1 MVLSVALPPAIELDA
16 SPLAE
21 ETSDMPMKGIILA
34 GGAGTRLHP
43 LTLATS
49 KQLLPVYDKPLV
61 YYPLT
66 TLMLAGIRDI
76 CIITTPQDAD
86 KFRHLLG
93 DGSQWGVRLSYATQ
107 ARPEGIA
114 QAFLIAADFI
124 ARDPCALVLGDNLFF
139 GHGLS
144 EQVSAA
150 AAHVAGAT
158 IFACQVEDPERYGVV
173 SFDTSGRP
181 QAIEEKPASPRSR
194 WAVTGLYFYDDA
206 VVEIARSIAPSAR
219 GELEIT
225 AVNAAYLRAGKLEVV
240 KLGRGYAWF
249 DTGTHDSLMDAG
261 NFVRTI
267 ETRQGLKI
275 ACPEEIA
282 FTCGYIGRAELE
294 RLIAERYEKSDYGTY
309 LRRLLAE
316 T

>member
-1 MVLSVALPPAIELDA
+1 MA
-16 SPLAE
+16 
-21 ETSDMPMKGIILA
+21 MKGILLA

-49 KQLLPVYDKPLV
+49 KQLLPVYDKPLI

-76 CIITTPQDAD
+76 LIITTPHDAAQF
-86 KFRHLLG
+86 KSLLG
-93 DGSQWGVRLSYATQ
+93 DGSQWGLHLSYAVQ
-107 ARPEGIA
+107 PRPEGIA

-124 ARDPCALVLGDNLFF
+124 GKEACALVLGDNLFF

-144 EQVSAA
+144 QMVGDAARNVS
-150 AAHVAGAT
+150 GAT
-158 IFACQVEDPERYGVV
+158 IFTCQVEDPERYGVIA
-173 SFDTSGRP
+173 FDKEGRP
-181 QAIEEKPASPRSR
+181 VSIEEKPAKPSSR
-194 WAVTGLYFYDDA
+194 WAVTGLYFYDNE
-206 VVEIARSIAPSAR
+206 VVEIARSITPSAR

-225 AVNAAYLRAGKLEVV
+225 AVNAAYLARGTLDAV

-282 FTCGYIGRAELE
+282 YTSGWIDAAALEL
-294 RLIAERYEKSDYGTY
+294 LIAERYQKSDYGTY
-309 LRRLLAE
+309 LRRLMAGE
-316 T
+316 